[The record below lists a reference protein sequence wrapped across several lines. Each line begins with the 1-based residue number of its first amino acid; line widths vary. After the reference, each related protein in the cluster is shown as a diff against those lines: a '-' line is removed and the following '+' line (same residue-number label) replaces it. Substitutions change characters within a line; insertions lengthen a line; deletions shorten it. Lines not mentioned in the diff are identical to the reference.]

1 MPEIC
6 TFLEE
11 MNRTAAELQLKG
23 TFFDSPHG
31 LVNWV
36 NRSTAFDIAR
46 LSSLAMKILS
56 SDKSSPQNT
65 IKCVR
70 TKTLFET
77 LARTNGKTLRNCF
90 GPKALME

>member
-11 MNRTAAELQLKG
+11 MNRTAVELQLKG

-46 LSSLAMKILS
+46 LSSLAMKNS
-56 SDKSSPQNT
+56 KF
-65 IKCVR
+65 R
-70 TKTLFET
+70 
-77 LARTNGKTLRNCF
+77 
-90 GPKALME
+90 